1 MNILIPH
8 KWLLDHLKTKAK
20 PQEIQKYLSL
30 SGPSVENV
38 DEIEGD
44 QVYDIEITTNRVD
57 AMSVRGV
64 AREANVILNR
74 YGIKTSLKNL
84 NLPKTLTPEA
94 EELPLPQIN
103 NNPELC
109 NRILCVVLTNIEHTA
124 TPNWMAQRLTQAG
137 FQVHDSAI
145 DITNYITHDL
155 GHPCHAF
162 DYDKIMDLGGV
173 INVTEAKAGRP
184 FETLDGAKYEAIGGE
199 IVFTNDVGT
208 IIDLPAIIGTKNSSV
223 DENTN
228 QILLWIED
236 LDAQKVR
243 QASMQHAIR
252 TIAAQLNEKEVDP
265 HLGKEVLFKAVS
277 LYQKLTKAKVASKIY
292 DDFPNPRRLEPVQ
305 INTQTIANYLGLEL
319 EVERI
324 QQILTQLGCTVE
336 IIQSESKD
344 TTSTQLSVTP
354 PTYRPD
360 IQIPADVIEEIAR
373 IYGYQEL
380 PSILMSGQL
389 PLNAPQEADFNLEN
403 RIKNFLADIGWQEV
417 YTLSLIS
424 EAQAHWGALKPEDHL
439 KLANPLLED
448 NVYLRR
454 SLIPSLEAALQENP
468 QAKNLS
474 VFELAA
480 VFHPREGELPEQ
492 PIKLGMLSRKNYREV
507 RGDLEALLA
516 QFYINNIKIK
526 PEELTDQESKNG
538 YQQKASILAKLKNQE
553 HYLGFAFVLPN
564 QEVGFELDC
573 DMLIELARRY
583 PQYQAPTKTSP
594 IIEDLTFTL
603 TPDTPVGRV
612 IDQILAANELV
623 RSVELKDVYQQNH
636 TFTIKYQ
643 NLENNLSTEDVAPIR
658 ETIVERV
665 EDGFNAK
672 LVGQV

>member
-30 SGPSVENV
+30 SGPSVESI
-38 DEIEGD
+38 DEVEGD
-44 QVYDIEITTNRVD
+44 QVYDVEITTNRVD

-64 AREANVILNR
+64 AREASVILNR
-74 YGIKTSLKNL
+74 YGIKTSLKDL
-84 NLPKTLTPEA
+84 SLPETLKPEV

-109 NRILCVVLTNIEHTA
+109 NRILSVVLTNIEHSV
-124 TPNWMAQRLTQAG
+124 TPNWMSQRLTQAG
-137 FQVHDSAI
+137 FQVHDSVI

-173 INVTEAKAGRP
+173 INVAEAKAGRP
-184 FETLDGAKYEAIGGE
+184 FETLDGAKYETVGGE

-223 DENTN
+223 DENTDK
-228 QILLWIED
+228 ILLWIED

-265 HLGKEVLFKAVS
+265 HLGKNVLIKAVK
-277 LYQKLTKAKVASKIY
+277 LYQKLTKAKVASELY
-292 DDFPNPRRLEPVQ
+292 DDFPNPRQVEPVQ
-305 INTQTIANYLGLEL
+305 ISTQTIANYLGLEL
-319 EVERI
+319 EIERI
-324 QQILTQLGCTVE
+324 QEILTQLGCTVE
-336 IIQSESKD
+336 INRSENKSES
-344 TTSTQLSVTP
+344 STELMITP

-360 IQIPADVIEEIAR
+360 IQIPADVVEEIAR

-380 PSILMSGQL
+380 PSVLMSGQL
-389 PLNAPQEADFNLEN
+389 PVNPPQEAGFNSEN
-403 RIKNFLADIGWQEV
+403 QIKNFLANIGWQEV
-417 YTLSLIS
+417 YTLSLVS
-424 EAQAHWGALKPEDHL
+424 AEQANWGGLKAENHL

-448 NVYLRR
+448 SVYLRR

-468 QAKNLS
+468 QAEKLS

-480 VFHPREGELPEQ
+480 VFHPREAELPDQ
-492 PIKLGMLSRKNYREV
+492 PMKLGMLSRKEYREV

-516 QFYINNIKIK
+516 QFYLDDIKIK
-526 PEELTDQESKNG
+526 PEELTDQETNRG
-538 YQQKASILAKLKNQE
+538 YQQKASILTKIKGEE

-564 QEVGFELDC
+564 QKVGFELDC
-573 DMLIELARRY
+573 AMLIKLARKY
-583 PQYQAPTKTSP
+583 PEYQAPAKTSP

-612 IDQILAANELV
+612 IDQILATNELV
-623 RSVELKDVYQQNH
+623 RSVELKDIYQQNH

-643 NLENNLSTEDVAPIR
+643 ALENNLSTEDVAPIR

-665 EDGFNAK
+665 EDKFNAK